1 LFIDD
6 EQALVDLN
14 KQMLEAIGYKVVA
27 KMDPIDKKPIK
38 KGIFAETVRAVLKKT
53 KKGGDYHAGNRK
65 MAFTAKNR
73 ICRRGRANCQIR
85 RSNSLWGIRSI
96 PDFIGQGSGQAFG

>member
-14 KQMLEAIGYKVVA
+14 KQMLEAIGYKVVT

-38 KGIFAETVRAVLKKT
+38 KGIFAEPVHILLV
-53 KKGGDYHAGNRK
+53 
-65 MAFTAKNR
+65 KNKE
-73 ICRRGRANCQIR
+73 RR
-85 RSNSLWGIRSI
+85 
-96 PDFIGQGSGQAFG
+96 